1 MNALNATSLERLADA
16 IIEPDDYEVGELERE
31 DELPPHRLASAVAAL
46 ALLLLMAMLFGG
58 ALSLR
63 RQISALVLKRVPAGM
78 SYGNDEHEAILEG
91 EPDARDRPM
100 PYADTPDAAGGYDT
114 FCSDG
119 AIAEWRAAVAANRA
133 AVAANRERGA
143 RGGL

>member
-1 MNALNATSLERLADA
+1 MMNASLERLD
-16 IIEPDDYEVGELERE
+16 IIEPDDYVDPELERE
-31 DELPPHRLASAVAAL
+31 DELAVPRLASAVAAL
-46 ALLLLMAMLFGG
+46 ALLLLMLMLFGG
-58 ALSLR
+58 ALALR
-63 RQISALVLKRVPAGM
+63 RQISRTVLKRIPAGM
-78 SYGNDEHEAILEG
+78 DAGEDVAILEG
-91 EPDARDRPM
+91 DTDPRDRPI
-100 PYADTPDAAGGYDT
+100 PYADTRDAGGGYDT